1 MNGNQLKTALKNGS
15 RIYGT
20 AILSTSP
27 HWPEVVKQVGLDY
40 VFIDTEH
47 IPLGREAL
55 AQMCQV
61 YSAHGIPP
69 IVRIPSPDPF
79 EACKV
84 LDGGASGIL
93 APYIETIDQVKAL
106 VGAVKLRPLKGRK
119 LKTILDNRDS
129 VDPVLNT
136 YINSRNENNI
146 LLINIESVPALE
158 NLNSILGVPGLDG
171 IIIGPHDLSCSMN
184 IPEEYQNPVFEEAV
198 TKIISSA
205 RDLDLAV
212 GIHLSEGPE
221 LQVQWAKTGANII
234 LHSSD
239 ISLFGKALH
248 ADINKIRSDLE
259 EQIDKGKY
267 QQKTI

>member
-1 MNGNQLKTALKNGS
+1 
-15 RIYGT
+15 
-20 AILSTSP
+20 
-27 HWPEVVKQVGLDY
+27 
-40 VFIDTEH
+40 
-47 IPLGREAL
+47 
-55 AQMCQV
+55 
-61 YSAHGIPP
+61 
-69 IVRIPSPDPF
+69 
-79 EACKV
+79 
-84 LDGGASGIL
+84 
-93 APYIETIDQVKAL
+93 
-106 VGAVKLRPLKGRK
+106 VKLRPLKGRK